1 MCLLLVSSNSC
12 HILLLHTIVSIVADK
27 AGGVYAIKS
36 VFVDVF
42 VYMCYHWNLWT
53 DFDAISRY

>member
-53 DFDAISRY
+53 D